1 MTMPTPRRTAVLA
14 TVLAVVVAACAGD
27 DPGSAVPTSTPSTAT
42 SSPSPSSSTSS
53 RTADESGTPDR
64 PTTSTSDSASPGGG
78 DCPTEDAVPPAGATD
93 VSEASADVDG
103 DGAADRVLA
112 YRQGDGDRRVAV
124 ELAGGGTSSVD
135 ASQSSID
142 GPAALSVLGGVDLG
156 GDGHTVLVIT
166 GGGASVVVVGLF
178 QFVECALSQVS
189 LESGQPAELPVG
201 GSVTHADGLECT
213 DGTLIR
219 LSAVSADGED
229 FSTTETRYR
238 VDGNTL
244 IELGTEAAT
253 QATLEARYSTINC
266 PGLERGL

>member
-42 SSPSPSSSTSS
+42 ASSPSSSTSS
-53 RTADESGTPDR
+53 TTADESGT
-64 PTTSTSDSASPGGG
+64 STSPSASPGGG
-78 DCPTEDAVPPAGATD
+78 ACPTAEGAVPPAGATD

-103 DGAADRVLA
+103 DGVADRVLA

-124 ELAGGGTSSVD
+124 ELTGGGTSSVD

-142 GPAALSVLGGVDLG
+142 GPARLSMLGGVDLG
-156 GDGHTVLVIT
+156 GDGQTVLVVT
-166 GGGASVVVVGLF
+166 GAGASVVVVGLF

-189 LESGQPAELPVG
+189 FESGQPAELPVG

-219 LSAVSADGED
+219 LSAASADGEN

-244 IELGTEAAT
+244 VELGTEAAT
-253 QATLEARYSTINC
+253 HPTLEARYSTINC